1 MKFKYIIYFEKEND
15 ETFKIFSYLFNYYN
29 YSKMMKILKAE
40 PKLLSFLLY
49 IKYRFNNNT
58 RFLDAERR
66 LHLHRT
72 ILKQGVLY
80 VNDIY
85 NYLLDS
91 FHKID
96 WLLYLCLFSC
106 LSNLLR

>member
-29 YSKMMKILKAE
+29 YSKMMKILKASQNC
-40 PKLLSFLLY
+40 SFFLY

-58 RFLDAERR
+58 RFLDERR

-91 FHKID
+91 F
-96 WLLYLCLFSC
+96 S
-106 LSNLLR
+106 